1 MSVLPI
7 GTQNYTNE
15 ELALMSSAQ
24 YRSIN
29 SGPWEESYMDNLE
42 LSRTSGLGALGSEF
56 TDFDTDRTMDV
67 STGRINNG
75 RMSNLSNRLTDSAL
89 ETEVII
95 YNTNSTDATKGIIEE
110 TNVTRILFSRQNM
123 DALQAR
129 IRYGVFT
136 SINEQIS
143 NQDEN
148 ELYVIMRSIALQY
161 GNFVVKDPITEV
173 KRLNDKIVLACVDK
187 IVTNYRQYMKYLE
200 DIQNLPVPLDNPH
213 YANKN
218 NFTYNSDNL
227 PR

>member
-95 YNTNSTDATKGIIEE
+95 FNTNSTDATKGIIEE

-187 IVTNYRQYMKYLE
+187 ITTNYRQYLKYIE

>member
-1 MSVLPI
+1 MSVLPL
-7 GTQNYTNE
+7 GTQNYSNE
-15 ELALMSSAQ
+15 ELSLMSSGQ
-24 YRSIN
+24 YRAIN

-42 LSRTSGLGALGSEF
+42 LSKTLGLGSLGSEF

-75 RMSNLSNRLTDSAL
+75 RMSDLSNRLTDSAL

-95 YNTNSTDATKGIIEE
+95 FNTNSTDATKGIIEE

-123 DALQAR
+123 DALQAS
-129 IRYGVFT
+129 IRYK
-136 SINEQIS
+136 INNMIKDRIS

-161 GNFVVKDPITEV
+161 GNFVVQDPIKEV
-173 KRLNDKIVLACVDK
+173 KRLNHKIVDICVAK
-187 IVTNYRQYMKYLE
+187 ILTNYRQYIKYLD
-200 DIQNLPVPLDNPH
+200 DIQNLPIPLDNPH

>member
-7 GTQNYTNE
+7 GTQNYSNE

-42 LSRTSGLGALGSEF
+42 LSRTSGLGSLGSEF

-89 ETEVII
+89 ETEII
-95 YNTNSTDATKGIIEE
+95 IFNTNSTDATKGIIEE

-161 GNFVVKDPITEV
+161 GNFVVQDPIPEV
-173 KRLNDKIVLACVDK
+173 KRLNDKIVLTCVDK
-187 IVTNYRQYMKYLE
+187 IVTNYRQYIKYLD

>member
-42 LSRTSGLGALGSEF
+42 LSRTSGLGALGSDF

-95 YNTNSTDATKGIIEE
+95 FDTNSTDATKGIIEE

-123 DALQAR
+123 DALQAS
-129 IRYGVFT
+129 IRYEVYDA
-136 SINEQIS
+136 IKEQIS
-143 NQDEN
+143 KQDEN
-148 ELYVIMRSIALQY
+148 ELYIIMRSIALQY
-161 GNFVVKDPITEV
+161 GNFVVSDPIPEV
-173 KRLNDKIVLACVDK
+173 KRLNKKIVLACVDK
-187 IVTNYRQYMKYLE
+187 IVINYRQYLKYIE

-218 NFTYNSDNL
+218 NFTYNTDNL

>member
-42 LSRTSGLGALGSEF
+42 LSRTSGLGSLGSEF

-95 YNTNSTDATKGIIEE
+95 FNTNSTDATKGIIEE

-161 GNFVVKDPITEV
+161 GNFVVQDPIPEV
-173 KRLNDKIVLACVDK
+173 KRLNDKIILQCVDK
-187 IVTNYRQYMKYLE
+187 IVTNYRQYIKYLD

-213 YANKN
+213 YVNKN

>member
-1 MSVLPI
+1 MSVLPL

-24 YRSIN
+24 YRAIN

-42 LSRTSGLGALGSEF
+42 LSRTLGLGSLGSDF
-56 TDFDTDRTMDV
+56 SDFDTDRTMDV

-75 RMSNLSNRLTDSAL
+75 RMSDLSNRLTDSAL

-95 YNTNSTDATKGIIEE
+95 FDTNSTDATKGIIEE

-123 DALQAR
+123 DALQAS
-129 IRYGVFT
+129 IRYEVYDAV
-136 SINEQIS
+136 NEQIS
-143 NQDEN
+143 KQDEN
-148 ELYVIMRSIALQY
+148 ELYVIMRSIALQH
-161 GNFVVKDPITEV
+161 GNFVVQDPIPEV
-173 KRLNDKIVLACVDK
+173 KRLNKKIILQCVDK
-187 IVTNYRQYMKYLE
+187 IVTNYRQYIKYLD
-200 DIQNLPVPLDNPH
+200 DIQNLPSPLDNPH

-218 NFTYNSDNL
+218 NFTYSSDNL

>member
-1 MSVLPI
+1 MSILPI
-7 GTQNYTNE
+7 GTQNYSNE

-42 LSRTSGLGALGSEF
+42 LSRTSGLGTLSSEF

-75 RMSNLSNRLTDSAL
+75 RMSDLSNRLTDSAL

-95 YNTNSTDATKGIIEE
+95 FNTNSTDATKGIIEE

-123 DALQAR
+123 DALQAS
-129 IRYGVFT
+129 IRYK
-136 SINEQIS
+136 INNMIKDRIS

-148 ELYVIMRSIALQY
+148 ELYVIMRSVMLQY
-161 GNFVVKDPITEV
+161 ANFRADVNDIVNEI
-173 KRLNDKIVLACVDK
+173 KRLNQKVLIYC
-187 IVTNYRQYMKYLE
+187 
-200 DIQNLPVPLDNPH
+200 IQNISSNVQQHMGYVEDLSKLPTPMDMPVYHNKKNFR
-213 YANKN
+213 AN
-218 NFTYNSDNL
+218 
-227 PR
+227 

>member
-1 MSVLPI
+1 MSVLPL
-7 GTQNYTNE
+7 GTQNYSNE

-24 YRSIN
+24 YRAIN

-42 LSRTSGLGALGSEF
+42 LSRTSGLGSLGSEF

-95 YNTNSTDATKGIIEE
+95 FNTNSTDATKGIIEE

-123 DALQAR
+123 DALQAS
-129 IRYGVFT
+129 IRYEVYDA
-136 SINEQIS
+136 INEQIS
-143 NQDEN
+143 KQDEN
-148 ELYVIMRSIALQY
+148 ELYVIMRSIALQH
-161 GNFVVKDPITEV
+161 GNFVVQDPIPEI
-173 KRLNDKIVLACVDK
+173 KRLNKKIILQCVDK
-187 IVTNYRQYMKYLE
+187 IITNYRQYIKYLD
-200 DIQNLPVPLDNPH
+200 DIQNLPLPLDNPH

-218 NFTYNSDNL
+218 NFTYNGDNL